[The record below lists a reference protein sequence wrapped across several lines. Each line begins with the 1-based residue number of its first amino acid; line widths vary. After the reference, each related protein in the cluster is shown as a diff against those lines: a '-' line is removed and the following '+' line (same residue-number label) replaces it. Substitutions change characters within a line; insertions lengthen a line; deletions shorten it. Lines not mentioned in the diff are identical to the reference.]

1 MKKKL
6 LALCLLLCL
15 VLTGCDVADQLTQD
29 PAAQPTE
36 IPAADESPVAEQE
49 AAAQP
54 IEADAAEEKP
64 MAYLVVTVAEDTY
77 EPIALTEPGRYRI
90 TRGDYVNVIEVTED
104 SVWMAESTCDN
115 QDCIYQGTVTLENK
129 DERVL
134 KNMILCLP
142 NEVILELYTY
152 EELLAAYPGW
162 QGGQA
167 Q

>member
-1 MKKKL
+1 MMNKKRVIL
-6 LALCLLLCL
+6 INIAVIAAMLAV
-15 VLTGCDVADQLTQD
+15 VLGIVMLSGVLPEKEIQPNAGVLEPENKPDGEETETATQ
-29 PAAQPTE
+29 PL
-36 IPAADESPVAEQE
+36 
-49 AAAQP
+49 
-54 IEADAAEEKP
+54 
-64 MAYLVVTVAEDTY
+64 AYLVVTVAEEIY

-90 TRGDYVNVIEVTED
+90 SRGDYVNVIEVTEN

-129 DERVL
+129 SERVL
-134 KNMILCLP
+134 QNMILCLP